1 MKFKKTIVA
10 MLFGA
15 LALTSV
21 FAACGPTSTPDPDP
35 GNDDDNPD
43 NPGDA
48 TVTELIIS
56 TPPTRTEYYVGEV
69 FDSTGMELKAKWS
82 DGIRMTVD
90 IDDCTIEPSG
100 PLSVADDAVTITY
113 ENVSVEQEIT
123 VVDTAVQ
130 SIFVDTG
137 NIALKAAV
145 NTPMNFS
152 GITVTV
158 KYADGNSRVVT
169 NGYTFKVDGKEVDD
183 VSALTFAEWGTHTL
197 TVVYGE
203 KTADISIEVF
213 DGFIVEAEN
222 IVKEPAETDKNY
234 VQIYKG
240 SSSGS
245 PYGNDS
251 DIASGGAYMG
261 SVFNGSIIRFHVWA
275 DEACNAN
282 VILRASSGYMLVDG
296 GSWDPI
302 QMGDQQFNRLFQVS
316 YGTAAEAEDN
326 ALKELIIGDD
336 VVLKGGSTDN
346 PAGDKTLYQN
356 WMDVEFGTL
365 ALKEGDNIIELNV
378 ITDYINCRSENVA
391 CNIDRLEVQY
401 TDKEAD
407 ETLTAKSI
415 AVTQAPN
422 KTEYLAGESFDPT
435 GMVVEA
441 TMSDDSKRTVDL
453 SELEITP
460 SGALTADITE
470 VTITWKGV
478 SATQTITVTEDA
490 EVERIFIEGENLINE
505 PTVDDKNYVKAI
517 RNGYQGVVAAG
528 DTEAPG
534 VADTSGGKYLKGLFG
549 ASGETPGAVV
559 QFHIWAEA
567 ACHAEIK
574 IYVSSC
580 NVIVSGADAGGN
592 PWYPSEMGDVQFNQV
607 FAVSFGTGDVLNP
620 VTIGDDVIVEGGK
633 SADGNKDMALW
644 ENWREIS
651 LGEFDLVAGDNVIQ
665 LENINSTL
673 TNLAGEIYGM
683 NIDRLCV
690 EIQK

>member
-1 MKFKKTIVA
+1 MRFKKTIVA

-15 LALTSV
+15 LTLTSI
-21 FAACGPTSTPDPDP
+21 FAACGPTSTPDS
-35 GNDDDNPD
+35 GNDDDKPGD

-69 FDSTGMELKAKWS
+69 LDSTGMELKAKWS

-113 ENVSVEQEIT
+113 ENVSVEQDIT
-123 VVDTAVQ
+123 VVDTAVE
-130 SIFVDTG
+130 SISVDTG
-137 NIALKAAV
+137 SLPLKTSV
-145 NTPMNFS
+145 NSPLNFS
-152 GITVTV
+152 SIKVTV

-169 NGYTFKVDGKEVDD
+169 NGYTFKVDGEDVED
-183 VSALTFAEWGTHTL
+183 VSALTFADWGTHTL
-197 TVVYGE
+197 TVVYGD

-261 SVFNGSIIRFHVWA
+261 SVFNGSVIRFHVWA

-302 QMGDQQFNRLFQVS
+302 EMGDQQFNRLFQVS

-326 ALKELIIGDD
+326 ALKELKIGDD
-336 VVLKGGSTDN
+336 VILKGGSTDN

-378 ITDYINCRSENVA
+378 ITDYINCRNENVA
-391 CNIDRLEVQY
+391 CNIDRLEIQY
-401 TDKEAD
+401 TDDDAD

-415 AVTQAPN
+415 AVKQAPN

-441 TMSDDSKRTVDL
+441 TMSDDSTRTVNL

-478 SATQTITVTEDA
+478 STKQAITVTADA
-490 EVERIFIEGENLINE
+490 EVERIFIEGENLIDE

-517 RNGYQGVVAAG
+517 RNGYQGKPGSKAS
-528 DTEAPG
+528 EAPDT
-534 VADTSGGKYLKGLFG
+534 AETSGGKYLNGLFG
-549 ASGETPGAVV
+549 STDGKSGAVV
-559 QFHIWAEA
+559 QFHIWAEE

-574 IYVSSC
+574 IYASSC
-580 NVIVSGADAGGN
+580 NVVTKGTDGSSN
-592 PWYPSEMGDVQFNQV
+592 WRPSEMGDSQFNQI
-607 FAVSFGTGDVLNP
+607 FAVSFGTEGDLKP
-620 VTIGDDVIVEGGK
+620 VAIGDDVIVEGGK
-633 SADGNKDMALW
+633 SVDGKTDMALW

-651 LGEFDLVAGDNVIQ
+651 LGEFDLVAGDNIIQ

-673 TNLAGEIYGM
+673 INLAGEIYGM

>member
-1 MKFKKTIVA
+1 

-15 LALTSV
+15 LTLTSI
-21 FAACGPTSTPDPDP
+21 FAACGPTSTPDP
-35 GNDDDNPD
+35 GNDDDKPGD

-56 TPPTRTEYYVGEV
+56 TPPTMTEYYVGEV

-123 VVDTAVQ
+123 VVDTAVE
-130 SIFVDTG
+130 SISVDTG
-137 NIALKAAV
+137 NMALKAAV

-152 GITVTV
+152 GIKVTV

-169 NGYTFKVDGKEVDD
+169 NGYTFKVDGEDVED

-203 KTADISIEVF
+203 KTADIEIEIF
-213 DGFIVEAEN
+213 DGFMVEAEN
-222 IVKEPAETDKNY
+222 MISSPAETDKNY
-234 VQIYKG
+234 VEIVKG
-240 SSSGS
+240 SDQGS
-245 PYGNDS
+245 P
-251 DIASGGAYMG
+251 IVITKEEEPASGGSYMG
-261 SVFNGSIIRFHVWA
+261 SVFYGTVMRFHVWA

-302 QMGDQQFNRLFQVS
+302 EVGDQQFNRLFQVS
-316 YGTAAEAEDN
+316 YGTVAEAEDN
-326 ALKELIIGDD
+326 ALKELKIGDD
-336 VVLKGGSTDN
+336 VVLEGGTTDN
-346 PAGDKTLYQN
+346 PNGDGLLLVN
-356 WMDVEFGTL
+356 WKDVEFGTL
-365 ALKEGDNIIELNV
+365 ALKEGDNVIELNV
-378 ITDYINCRSENVA
+378 ITDYVNCRDQVVA
-391 CNIDRLEVQY
+391 CNIDRLEIQY
-401 TDKEAD
+401 TDDDAD

-415 AVTQAPN
+415 AVKQAPN